1 MNYVLAAALIL
12 LIIVCIMVAVQ
23 HIIEIRDS
31 ERERRAELRRREDRE
46 KRIAEMNRTFT
57 APVRTVHP
65 ATPTKTH
72 NPIVSRPT
80 KQPDDDFVIDSPS
93 SSKTDDDDITRRAP
107 PLTDIT
113 TFIPFIDSSAPS
125 DSPSRSSDHSS
136 PSDSSSP
143 STDFGGSDSGFS
155 GGGGGSD
162 W

>member
-1 MNYVLAAALIL
+1 MIAY
-12 LIIVCIMVAVQ
+12 Q

-46 KRIAEMNRTFT
+46 KRMAEMNRSFT

-65 ATPTKTH
+65 ATSTKT
-72 NPIVSRPT
+72 NTPIVSRPT
-80 KQPDDDFVIDSPS
+80 T
-93 SSKTDDDDITRRAP
+93 TDDDDITRRS
-107 PLTDIT
+107 PLTDINNV
-113 TFIPFIDSSAPS
+113 IPFIDFSAPS
-125 DSPSRSSDHSS
+125 TPSSDYSS
-136 PSDSSSP
+136 PSDSSSS